1 MQIYINNK
9 LVKHPTETN
18 LLIVHTRVVKNQD
31 GNYTTHF
38 ILSKDEDNNYWF
50 YKVITFPTEKE
61 TQIKAISNKFPKLV
75 LKWKEKGRL
84 KLPDKVEQTDTQSA
98 EEELKKAM
106 KAILSVHPFAYV
118 KRTSDLI
125 VRNFGKFGRIIIYRG
140 NSRKVELFGILF
152 DYDEIIEGIE
162 LETVEDKHYILAQPK
177 LKPLPAE

>member
-1 MQIYINNK
+1 MQLHINNK

-38 ILSKDEDNNYWF
+38 VLSKDEDNHYWF
-50 YKVITFPTEKE
+50 YKIITFPTEKE
-61 TQIKAISNKFPKLV
+61 TLIKAVSDKFPKLV
-75 LKWKEKGRL
+75 LKWKEKGCL
-84 KLPDKVEQTDTQSA
+84 KLPGKTEQDNTQST

-125 VRNFGKFGRIIIYRG
+125 VRNFGKFGRIIIHRG
-140 NSRKVELFGILF
+140 NSTKIELFGILF
-152 DYDEIIEGIE
+152 DYNEIIEGIE
-162 LETVEDKHYILAQPK
+162 LETIEDKHYILAQPK